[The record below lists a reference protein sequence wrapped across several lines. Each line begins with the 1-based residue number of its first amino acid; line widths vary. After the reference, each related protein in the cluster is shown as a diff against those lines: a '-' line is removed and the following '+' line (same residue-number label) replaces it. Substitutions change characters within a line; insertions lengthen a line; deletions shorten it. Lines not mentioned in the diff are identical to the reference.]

1 MPSNRSFDWSAIG
14 EASSALFGIQSPLIK
29 YFQFSIN
36 NFKAGQLLKCLFHYR
51 AAQSD
56 LPELSEE
63 GGDKVGSLPESMP
76 KTSEKFSKR
85 AGR

>member
-1 MPSNRSFDWSAIG
+1 MLNRSFDWSAIG

-29 YFQFSIN
+29 YYLYYFHRHYFCL
-36 NFKAGQLLKCLFHYR
+36 ALKCRFHFR
-51 AAQSD
+51 AAPD

-63 GGDKVGSLPESMP
+63 GGDKVGALPENMP